1 MQYPVARWYCD
12 SCLAKRKHIMT
23 LKAKFSAAVAI
34 VLASLAL
41 NTVPAARADSLLPG
55 GTLSPAP
62 SVISV
67 QTGPLLA
74 NTGALPF
81 SFVGDTGTVSEIVFT
96 DLATGNLDFVY
107 QVSVATGVIG
117 ALTGYNFAG
126 FTTNV
131 GYGTPANLQCAFS
144 ISCSGT
150 VAPSSIASSAD
161 GSVIS
166 FNFNPNVSG
175 AITYALEIRTNASSY
190 TTGSIGLIDGGG
202 ATLNGYAPA
211 SVPEPSSMLL
221 LGAGLL
227 LTPLLGIK
235 RSFAR
240 G

>member
-1 MQYPVARWYCD
+1 
-12 SCLAKRKHIMT
+12 MT
-23 LKAKFSAAVAI
+23 PKAKFSTAVAI
-34 VLASLAL
+34 VLASLAI
-41 NTVPAARADSLLPG
+41 NTVPAVRADSLLPG
-55 GTLSPAP
+55 TTDSSPSAI
-62 SVISV
+62 ISV
-67 QTGPLLA
+67 PAGPLLA
-74 NTGALPF
+74 STGAQPF

-96 DLATGNLDFVY
+96 DSVTGGVDFIF
-107 QVSVATGVIG
+107 QVSVATNYIG

-126 FTTNV
+126 YTTNV
-131 GYGTPANLQCAFS
+131 GYGLPTSPDLQCGGG

-161 GSVIS
+161 GSVIT

-175 AITYALEIRTNASSY
+175 AITYALEIQTNASSF

-202 ATLNGYAPA
+202 ATLNGYAPTGA
-211 SVPEPSSMLL
+211 TVPEPSSMLL